1 MTPLGEDAEQLRR
14 LEALTDRALA
24 HLDLESL
31 LDELLAR
38 VTDLLK
44 VDTAEVL
51 LVDGN
56 TNELV
61 ATAAKDLEDEVRQ
74 GIRVPVGKGFA
85 GTIFA
90 TGRPR
95 TIERVD
101 ESNVVSPVIR
111 SRGIRSLMG
120 VPLVVTGEVIG
131 VLHVGT
137 RYHRVFND
145 DDVHLLQA
153 VADRVALATQAR
165 RADVERVAS
174 VVLQRSLLPG
184 RLPSVPGLEMA
195 GRYLPGGTGGVGGDW
210 YDVFT
215 LPGGRTGVAIGDV
228 VGRGMPAAV
237 VMGRLR
243 SALRAYALETNDPAE
258 VLERLDHKAQ
268 HFEAGQMTTV
278 LYMVFEPGASQVAL
292 SSAGHFLP
300 LMAMPGQP
308 TVTVDVPV
316 DPPLG
321 TLRDVKRES
330 GVISCPE
337 GAVLL
342 LFTDGLVERRD
353 ESITEGLQRLQ
364 AAVTATPPNSVC
376 EAVLFKML
384 GSQSPPDDIAL
395 LALRRTIGSSPNA

>member
-1 MTPLGEDAEQLRR
+1 LGDDTEQLRR
-14 LEALTDRALA
+14 LEAMTDRALA

-31 LDELLAR
+31 LDELLER

-90 TGRPR
+90 AGKPR
-95 TIERVD
+95 TIEHVD

-120 VPLVVTGEVIG
+120 VPLVVNGKVIG

-145 DDVHLLQA
+145 DDVQLLQA

-165 RADVERVAS
+165 RADVERVAA

-195 GRYLPGGTGGVGGDW
+195 GRYLPGGAGGVGGDW

-243 SALRAYALETNDPAE
+243 SALRAYALETIDPAE
-258 VLERLDHKAQ
+258 VLERLDRKAQ

-278 LYMVFEPGASQVAL
+278 LYMVFEPGARQVAL

-300 LMAMPGQP
+300 LMATPGQA

-321 TLRDVKRES
+321 TLRDVRRES
-330 GVISCPE
+330 GVISFPV
-337 GAVLL
+337 GSLL
-342 LFTDGLVERRD
+342 CLFTDGLVERRD
-353 ESITEGLQRLQ
+353 ESLSEGLERLQ
-364 AAVTATPPNSVC
+364 AAVNAAPPNSVC

-395 LALRRTIGSSPNA
+395 LAVRRTVGSSKA

>member
-1 MTPLGEDAEQLRR
+1 MTPLGGDTEQLRR

-31 LDELLAR
+31 LDELLVR

-51 LVDGN
+51 LVDED

-74 GIRVPVGKGFA
+74 GIRIPVGKGFA

-90 TGRPR
+90 TGQPR
-95 TIERVD
+95 TIEYVD
-101 ESNVVSPVIR
+101 ESNVISPVIR

-137 RYHRVFND
+137 RYHRVFVED
-145 DDVHLLQA
+145 DIEALQA

-165 RADVERVAS
+165 RADVERVAAA
-174 VVLQRSLLPG
+174 VLQRSLLPG

-195 GRYLPGGTGGVGGDW
+195 GRYLAGETGGVGGDW

-215 LPGGRTGVAIGDV
+215 LPGDRTGVAIGDV

-258 VLERLDHKAQ
+258 VLERLDRKAQ

-278 LYMVFEPGASQVAL
+278 LYMVFEPGAHQLAL

-300 LMAMPGQP
+300 LMARPGQA
-308 TVTVDVPV
+308 TVTVDLPV

-321 TLRDVKRES
+321 TLRDVRRES
-330 GVISCPE
+330 GVISFPE
-337 GAVLL
+337 GAMLC

-353 ESITEGLQRLQ
+353 ESLTEGLERLQ
-364 AAVTATPPNSVC
+364 AVVRAAPPTSVC
-376 EAVLFKML
+376 EAVLFEML
-384 GSQSPPDDIAL
+384 ASQAPPDDVAL
-395 LALRRTIGSSPNA
+395 LAIRRTIGSG

>member
-1 MTPLGEDAEQLRR
+1 MTSLDGEMEQLRR

-31 LDELLAR
+31 LDELLVR

-51 LVDGN
+51 LLDEKS
-56 TNELV
+56 NELV
-61 ATAAKDLEDEVRQ
+61 ATAAKDLEAEVRQ
-74 GIRVPVGKGFA
+74 GIRVPVGQGFA

-95 TIERVD
+95 TLESVD

-120 VPLVVTGEVIG
+120 VPLMVTGEVIG

-137 RYHRVFND
+137 RYHRVFGED
-145 DDVHLLQA
+145 DIQLLQA

-165 RADVERVAS
+165 RTDVERVAAA
-174 VVLQRSLLPG
+174 VLQRSLLPG
-184 RLPSVPGLEMA
+184 RLPSVPGLAMA
-195 GRYLPGGTGGVGGDW
+195 GRYLPGGIGGVGGDW
-210 YDVFT
+210 YDAFT
-215 LPGGRTGVAIGDV
+215 LPEGRTGVVIGDV

-237 VMGRLR
+237 VMSRLR

-258 VLERLDHKAQ
+258 VLERLDRKAQ

-278 LYMVFEPGASQVAL
+278 LYLVFEPGADQLAM
-292 SSAGHFLP
+292 SSAGHLLP
-300 LMAMPGQP
+300 LMATPGRP
-308 TVTVDVPV
+308 AVTIDVPV

-321 TLRDVKRES
+321 ALREVSRTS
-330 GVISCPE
+330 SVISLPTDATLC
-337 GAVLL
+337 

-353 ESITEGLQRLQ
+353 EAITDGLDRLR
-364 AAVTATPPNSVC
+364 AVVTAAPPNSMC
-376 EAVLFKML
+376 ETVLFEML
-384 GSQSPPDDIAL
+384 GNQGPPDDIAL
-395 LALRRTIGSSPNA
+395 LAIRRTGTG

>member
-1 MTPLGEDAEQLRR
+1 MTPPGDNTEQLRR

-31 LDELLAR
+31 LDELLVR

-51 LVDGN
+51 LVDED

-74 GIRVPVGKGFA
+74 GFRVAVGTGFA

-95 TIERVD
+95 TIEYVD
-101 ESNVVSPVIR
+101 EFNVVSPIIR

-120 VPLVVTGEVIG
+120 VPLVASGEVIG

-137 RYHRVFND
+137 RYHRVFGED
-145 DDVHLLQA
+145 DIELLQA

-165 RADVERVAS
+165 RADVERVAAA
-174 VVLQRSLLPG
+174 VLQRSLLPG

-195 GRYLPGGTGGVGGDW
+195 GRYLAGGTGGVGGDW

-258 VLERLDHKAQ
+258 VLERLDLKAQ

-278 LYMVFEPGASQVAL
+278 LYMVLEPGAHQLAL

-300 LMAMPGQP
+300 LMAMPGQDP
-308 TVTVDVPV
+308 VTIDAPV
-316 DPPLG
+316 DPPLS
-321 TLRDVKRES
+321 TLRDARRES
-330 GVISCPE
+330 SVISFPE
-337 GAVLL
+337 GAMLC

-353 ESITEGLQRLQ
+353 ESITDGLERLRAVV
-364 AAVTATPPNSVC
+364 AAAPPNSIC
-376 EAVLFKML
+376 ETVLFEML
-384 GSQSPPDDIAL
+384 GSQGPQDDVAM
-395 LALRRTIGSSPNA
+395 LAIRRTRGGS